1 MLLKLGKFS
10 SLVFLGVLVSSSL
23 EAVTLGVDVGLHDF
37 IVSDIKNDTPLDG
50 ISGGTSHTLGV
61 NAALWVQHTTEKNI
75 NIFAKAEGFLDKDN
89 DHLDPDHI
97 PVWFDFVIDIDGE
110 IERINENNL
119 IKWYVYMDNKQNTV
133 SCIEREIRQHI
144 GVGWEYQRKAL
155 TLALNAYAG
164 FYYIEIDDDTPG
176 KRGYTRLE
184 LDDGEASN
192 VFEFEFDY
200 KFNKSWSFAG
210 SLKRYSANAGFEELE
225 TNYDFL
231 LTYDTSDAFLEG
243 TTLNLKVKYT
253 KYNFD
258 RFNTHPLDVL
268 PWDNDTL
275 VQGYISIPFKLSQR

>member
-10 SLVFLGVLVSSSL
+10 SLVFLGALVSSSL

-50 ISGGTSHTLGV
+50 VSSGTSHTLGV

-75 NIFAKAEGFLDKDN
+75 NILAKAEGFLDKDN

-97 PVWFDFVIDIDGE
+97 PVWFHFVIDVDGDIDT
-110 IERINENNL
+110 INNYNT
-119 IKWYVYMDNKQNTV
+119 IKWYIYMDNKQNTV
-133 SCIEREIRQHI
+133 SCIEREIRQHVGI
-144 GVGWEYQRKAL
+144 GWQHQKNNL

-176 KRGYTRLE
+176 KRGYNRLE

-200 KFNKSWSFAG
+200 KFNQLWSFAG
-210 SLKRYSANAGFEELE
+210 SLRRYSANAGFEELE

-231 LTYDTSDAFLEG
+231 LTYNASDIVSEDS
-243 TTLNLKVKYT
+243 TLNLKVKYT

-258 RFNTHPLDVL
+258 RFNIHELNML

-275 VQGYISIPFKLSQR
+275 VQAYLSIPFKNPF